1 VTRLGSLF
9 AFGLGVALAIRVLAA
24 LYGIIDLWH
33 AIGTYYPRVLR
44 GVAGWS
50 GATLLVAA
58 LLEGAYRISFG
69 LGLLAFALGYA
80 SLYGLRHLVVR
91 PLTPSDP
98 APRSIDDG
106 GRPAAGCG
114 ASPRASGRP

>member
-1 VTRLGSLF
+1 MTLLGPLF
-9 AFGLGVALAIRVLAA
+9 FFALGVALAIRVLAA

-44 GVAGWS
+44 GVAGWG

-58 LLEGAYRISFG
+58 LLEGTYRISFG
-69 LGLLAFALGYA
+69 LGLLAFALGYV

-91 PLTPSDP
+91 PLTPSNP
-98 APRSIDDG
+98 APRSSDDG
-106 GRPAAGCG
+106 G
-114 ASPRASGRP
+114 SPGGGLRG